1 MYMIQDI
8 KKLGPMMQEIKGFIL
23 LTVILMI
30 LLVLAMVITSSL
42 MNAIGMYLLF

>member
-1 MYMIQDI
+1 
-8 KKLGPMMQEIKGFIL
+8 MMQEIKGFIL
-23 LTVILMI
+23 LTAILMI